1 MSASYRKVLLGSG
14 AKVKGWILEYDPAF
28 TNTSGI
34 HAKGLSQVRAAD
46 DTDDGNMFFAA
57 TAADN
62 TNGSVVARFN
72 KDGEIL
78 SEVKLSDPT
87 SSKTHTN
94 IAMAVDTSDNVFIAD
109 RQETKVCIA
118 KLNSSLTL
126 QQTETYICSGEHADS
141 NVPIA
146 CRGTDIYVGAN
157 MSNLPTSQRSQA
169 FRVNASNLSVA
180 NDPRVVAG
188 AGEGPLCMHVDSNG
202 QAYIGGEFRPGADSG
217 FSFLPLNANM
227 STDFFRMTNQINGST
242 AIGGKCL
249 DITTDSSGNIYVA
262 GYQQSNAT
270 TTSKNTYMKFNST
283 GTLQWSRVFNCPTN
297 PGFFGGNGNTS
308 ESGNL
313 VHMTDA
319 GLVSIYY
326 GNDGTRSEIYIN
338 LWNPSTGAILTS
350 YKVRNLTNSWDKT
363 PVRTQGHVFTTEEH
377 VYVQTT
383 ADDKVYV
390 LKLPIENVGAVFGNY
405 TIGGDTVSIVNGGGT
420 STALTHTFFTGGANT
435 GAQQTMSAQ
444 AQNFFS
450 TSTVSK
456 NTNLTEL

>member
-34 HAKGLSQVRAAD
+34 HSKGLSQVRAAD
-46 DTDDGNMFFAA
+46 DTDEGNMFFAA
-57 TAADN
+57 TAADT

-78 SEVKLSDPT
+78 SEVKLAGSRA
-87 SSKTHTN
+87 HVN

-109 RQETKVCIA
+109 RQDSKVCIT

-126 QQTETYICSGEHADS
+126 QQTQTYLCSSAAPDS

-157 MSNLPTSQRSQA
+157 MSDLSTSQRSQA

-180 NDPRVVAG
+180 NDPRVVSG
-188 AGEGPLCMHVDSNG
+188 GGEGPQCMHIDSNG
-202 QAYIGGEFRPGADSG
+202 QAYIGGQFRPAGDSG

-262 GYQQSNAT
+262 GYQESNAT
-270 TTSKNTYMKFNST
+270 NTSKNTYMKFNST

-297 PGFFGGNGNTS
+297 PGFFGGNNS

-326 GNDGTRSEIYIN
+326 GNNGSTSEIYIN
-338 LWNPSTGAILTS
+338 LWNPSTGAIITS
-350 YKVRNLTNSWDKT
+350 YKVRNQTNSWDKT
-363 PVRTQGHVFTTEEH
+363 PVNTQGHVFTTEEH

-390 LKLPIENVGAVFGNY
+390 LKLPIENVGAVFGSY
-405 TIGGDTVSIVNGGGT
+405 TIGGNTVIIANGGGT
-420 STALTHTFFTGGANT
+420 STALTHTFFTNGAST
-435 GAQQTMSAQ
+435 GNQQTISAQ
-444 AQNFFS
+444 SQNFFS

-456 NTNLTEL
+456 NTNLTEI